1 MSARLLDRL
10 DEILTPQAAA
20 GGIELLV
27 RALIREVAETA
38 DPSPLAEPEESGVL
52 LDTEVDGVRCLLV
65 RLRPPPAA
73 AEDAAAYAV
82 PAATQIILSP
92 REQEIARMVA
102 AGYPNKTIAAVLDIS
117 SWTVGTHLRRVFA
130 KLGVGSRAAMV
141 ARLLEENLLS
151 RHPRPAEHPDPPR
164 K

>member
-20 GGIELLV
+20 GGTELLV

-65 RLRPPPAA
+65 RLRPSPA

-82 PAATQIILSP
+82 PAAAQIILSP

-141 ARLLEENLLS
+141 ARLLEENLLR